1 MTKINAIYKCN
12 ICGNIVEVLQQAGG
26 TLVCCGK
33 PMTLKDELTKE
44 GVGEKHLPLVE
55 KREDGVFVKVGAV
68 EHPTL
73 PEHYIQWIEVLTDT
87 EVLRLNLKAGD
98 KPEGLFNVDYDKVV
112 GVREYCNLHGLWAIN
127 LK

>member
-55 KREDGVFVKVGAV
+55 KREDGVFHLLFFYEKKNC
-68 EHPTL
+68 
-73 PEHYIQWIEVLTDT
+73 EVI
-87 EVLRLNLKAGD
+87 K
-98 KPEGLFNVDYDKVV
+98 KS
-112 GVREYCNLHGLWAIN
+112 
-127 LK
+127 

>member
-1 MTKINAIYKCN
+1 MTKTNTIYKCN
-12 ICGNIVEVLQQAGG
+12 VCGNIVEVLQQAGG

-55 KREDGVFVKVGAV
+55 KREEGVFVKVGAV

-73 PEHYIQWIEVLTDT
+73 PEHYI
-87 EVLRLNLKAGD
+87 
-98 KPEGLFNVDYDKVV
+98 
-112 GVREYCNLHGLWAIN
+112 
-127 LK
+127 